1 MVIDKCVF
9 CSKISSLFINEL
21 ELNDYCGMMF
31 LSSFPLQVIS
41 EIIETSQINSIKMI
55 GENTHIDS

>member
-31 LSSFPLQVIS
+31 LNSFPLQVIY

-55 GENTHIDS
+55 GENTHTDN

>member
-21 ELNDYCGMMF
+21 ELNDYCGIMF
-31 LSSFPLQVIS
+31 LNSFPLQVIY

>member
-31 LSSFPLQVIS
+31 LNSFPLQVIY